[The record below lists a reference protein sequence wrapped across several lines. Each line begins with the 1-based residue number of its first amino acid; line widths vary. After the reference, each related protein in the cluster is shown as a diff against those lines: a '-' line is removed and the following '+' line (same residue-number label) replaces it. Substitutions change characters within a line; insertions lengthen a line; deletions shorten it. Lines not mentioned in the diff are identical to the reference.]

1 MQEPYSVGVQGT
13 SAGHEVDLGASV
25 EQAASGASALDQA
38 PPVSPANES
47 PSATPSS
54 ASMPPTRSPARD
66 SDAGTRTTSVP
77 AAPAVGDTSGAATTI
92 LTGSSAAVTGSPSEA
107 VHSPRRV
114 TRLQHGIRKPK
125 SYTDGTI
132 RYGCFAE
139 SSEPSNLD
147 EALQHKHW
155 KHAMDEE
162 YDALMR
168 NKTWRLVPVA
178 EPPKLSRLKCAGHH
192 HKGDISSNAL
202 QTEQFLVCR
211 VTSRYNHRISDR
223 TSIPRTKASPEILQ
237 PQILQHM
244 QVQ

>member
-1 MQEPYSVGVQGT
+1 MHKGYKCLDISTGRVYISRDVVFDEHVFPFSKLHPNAGALLRSQILLLPEHLANPDSTNLQDKSLGQLTNTHENSDESDASCRENRHHFMQEPYSVGVQGT

-54 ASMPPTRSPARD
+54 ASTPPTRSPARD
-66 SDAGTRTTSVP
+66 SDAGPRPTSVP

-92 LTGSSAAVTGSPSEA
+92 LTGSSAAVTGSPAEA

-132 RYGCFAE
+132 RYGCFA
-139 SSEPSNLD
+139 
-147 EALQHKHW
+147 
-155 KHAMDEE
+155 
-162 YDALMR
+162 
-168 NKTWRLVPVA
+168 
-178 EPPKLSRLKCAGHH
+178 
-192 HKGDISSNAL
+192 
-202 QTEQFLVCR
+202 
-211 VTSRYNHRISDR
+211 
-223 TSIPRTKASPEILQ
+223 
-237 PQILQHM
+237 
-244 QVQ
+244 